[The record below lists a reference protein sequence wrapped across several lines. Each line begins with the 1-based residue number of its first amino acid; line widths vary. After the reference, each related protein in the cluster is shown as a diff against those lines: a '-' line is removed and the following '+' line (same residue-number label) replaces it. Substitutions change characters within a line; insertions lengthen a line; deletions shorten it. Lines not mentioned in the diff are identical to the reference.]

1 MSIETYFVDRNVS
14 EKFAKKKPLKEMA
27 RTLLAEKSFCGGG
40 VLNSERK
47 YND

>member
-1 MSIETYFVDRNVS
+1 MNIETYFVDRNVS

-40 VLNSERK
+40 LNSERK
-47 YND
+47 HND